1 MRKIRKNLARLAIV
15 AAAASTSAM
24 AAVPAE
30 VTTAL
35 ADVTSVGAS
44 VFTAML
50 AIGIPILAWRLVKR
64 VKGA

>member
-1 MRKIRKNLARLAIV
+1 MRKFNKLFLV
-15 AAAASTSAM
+15 AGLVLTGASLQ

-30 VTTAL
+30 VTTAIT
-35 ADVTSVGAS
+35 DVTSVGAS